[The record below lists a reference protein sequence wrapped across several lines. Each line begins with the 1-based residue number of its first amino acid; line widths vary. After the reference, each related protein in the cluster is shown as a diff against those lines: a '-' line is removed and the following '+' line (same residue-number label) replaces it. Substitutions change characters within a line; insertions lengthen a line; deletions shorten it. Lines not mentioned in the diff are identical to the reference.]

1 MKISVDQLKRLVRE
15 EKARLNRRR
24 VNEDLEDAV
33 GVQVVAPEALVES
46 EDAAEAVLV
55 EMSVAVSHLD
65 QVVESLEGAVELLE
79 HCEDPVACHKPLVE
93 ALESQVEA
101 LQETLEAEVSVLKES
116 VGDAELGDL
125 G

>member
-1 MKISVDQLKRLVRE
+1 MKISVDQLKILVRE